1 MLLLK
6 DIFGRWN
13 TRILNAWHLFQKN
26 VYFHLIDD
34 IVNKYNNTVQ
44 ITIKIKPIDV
54 TSDYYAEY
62 NEDSNEKDPKF

>member
-1 MLLLK
+1 M
-6 DIFGRWN
+6 
-13 TRILNAWHLFQKN
+13 
-26 VYFHLIDD
+26 DD
-34 IVNKYNNTVQ
+34 IVNKYNNTIQ